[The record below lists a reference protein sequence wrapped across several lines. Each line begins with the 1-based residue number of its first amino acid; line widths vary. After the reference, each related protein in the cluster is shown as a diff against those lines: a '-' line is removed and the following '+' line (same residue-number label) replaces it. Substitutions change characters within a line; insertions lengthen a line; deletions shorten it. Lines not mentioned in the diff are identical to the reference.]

1 MQEQVD
7 ESLGMGG
14 RHPSEWVDG
23 MYRNHHVGRGELN
36 ENQRLAVDWNGG
48 PLLVLAGPGAGK
60 TAVLALRIVRL
71 LEEDES
77 ASVVA
82 LTSTNKA
89 AAEMRDRL
97 DRRLG
102 QHTDRA
108 LLSTFHAFAADILGQ
123 HGGHLG
129 IRPDFQLLTQD
140 EDRIAALEDV
150 IRDLP
155 GGDDE
160 PPQDRTNLLH
170 LIDTLFSESYGG
182 EGPSS
187 SLTSTPEWLP
197 ALFRRYCG
205 ALVGANRLDFGSV
218 LHFTNRLL
226 REKPAVARMLRLGWT
241 HLCVDEFQDTN
252 RAQYDLLRLIAPGR
266 RHALFVVA
274 DDDPITYQW
283 NGASPRRFDDLGR
296 DYELEMVQLPDSY
309 RCPPEIVERADR
321 LIAHNRRLIA
331 TRKTASLRDPQV
343 AYAGAVRTEVVDSA
357 QQEAEFIARDI
368 RERGRATGECAVLGW
383 TNRLVQLAAEGLRM
397 AGHDA
402 FVPQRKSEFDSP
414 VLGVLIEALR
424 LANSRHDRVVL
435 RSICRQWERL
445 TGVAIEPHA
454 VGAAAA
460 LAGGDFLRAWVDA
473 AAATEQGDGRLAL
486 ERIRKDLVDGL
497 RFPGIVDSFLE
508 GEWRSWGDGDP
519 AEPSEEETET
529 WRAQHRDI
537 VREYGC
543 RVPLNTY
550 LQRLDLSAKTPP
562 VATDAIQCITVH
574 RSKGL
579 QFRHVYLI
587 GMAQEVFPSY
597 RALQGARKSMEVQ
610 EERRG
615 CFVAITRAQET
626 VTLTR
631 AREYFG
637 WKKGPSQFLG
647 EMGGG

>member
-1 MQEQVD
+1 
-7 ESLGMGG
+7 
-14 RHPSEWVDG
+14 
-23 MYRNHHVGRGELN
+23 MYRNHHVGHGNLN
-36 ENQRLAVDWNGG
+36 ANQRQAVDWGGG
-48 PLLVLAGPGAGK
+48 PLLVLAGPGSGK
-60 TAVLALRIVRL
+60 TEVLAFRIVRL
-71 LEEDES
+71 LEEDEGV
-77 ASVVA
+77 SVVA

-89 AAEMRDRL
+89 AAEMRDRV
-97 DRRLG
+97 DRHLG
-102 QHTDRA
+102 PHTDRA
-108 LLSTFHAFAADILGQ
+108 LLSTFHAFATDILGQ

-129 IRPDFQLLTQD
+129 IRPDLQLLTQD
-140 EDRIAALEDV
+140 EDRIAILEDV

-160 PPQDRTNLLH
+160 LPQDRTNLLH
-170 LIDTLFSESYGG
+170 LIDRLFSESYGG

-197 ALFRRYCG
+197 PLFLRYCD

-226 REKPAVARMLRLGWT
+226 REKPAVARVVRLGWT
-241 HLCVDEFQDTN
+241 HVCVDVFQDTN

-266 RHALFVVA
+266 RHNLFVVA

-283 NGASPRRFDDLGR
+283 NGAGPKRFDDLRR

-309 RCPPEIVERADR
+309 RCPPEIVERAYR

-357 QQEAEFIARDI
+357 PQEAEFVARDI
-368 RERGRATGECAVLGW
+368 RERGLATGECAVLGW

-397 AGHDA
+397 AGHEA
-402 FVPQRKSEFDSP
+402 FVPQRRSEFDSP
-414 VLGVLIEALR
+414 ALGVLVEALR
-424 LANSRHDRVVL
+424 LANWRHDRVVL
-435 RSICRQWERL
+435 RRICRQWERL

-454 VGAAAA
+454 VGAAAV
-460 LAGGDFLRAWVDA
+460 LVGGDFLRAWVDA
-473 AAATEQGDGRLAL
+473 ATATEQGDGRSAL
-486 ERIRKDLVDGL
+486 ERLRTDLVDGL

-519 AEPSEEETET
+519 AEPSDEEIET
-529 WRAQHRDI
+529 WRARHRDI

-543 RVPLNTY
+543 RVTLNTY
-550 LQRLDLSAKTPP
+550 LQRLDLPSRTPP
-562 VATDAIQCITVH
+562 AATNAIQCITVH

-579 QFRHVYLI
+579 RFRHVYLI
-587 GMAQEVFPSY
+587 GMAQEMFPSY
-597 RALQGARKSMEVQ
+597 RALQRGRKSKEMQ
-610 EERRG
+610 EERRS
-615 CFVAITRAQET
+615 CFAAITRAQET
-626 VTLTR
+626 LTLTR

-637 WKKGPSQFLG
+637 CRKRPSQFLE
-647 EMGGG
+647 EMGVG